1 MKDKLRK
8 GLIKV
13 KNNLS
18 KSELLEK
25 SNLIKKRLFDLDEFK
40 QAYTILFYV
49 SYDNEVHT
57 HDMIK
62 ESMSNGKKVVV
73 PVTDKENKN
82 LILSELKNWNDL
94 THGAYNILEPRSE
107 CIIEVALDSI
117 DLIIVPGIGFDKHG
131 HRIGHGMGYYDK
143 LLESATIPS
152 IGLAFFLQI
161 IDKINVEKH
170 DVPVHKIV
178 TEKEVIYCK
187 H

>member
-8 GLIKV
+8 ELIKI

-18 KSELLEK
+18 KSEVLKK
-25 SNLIKKRLFDLDEFK
+25 SNLIKKRLFEMNEYK
-40 QAYTILFYV
+40 QASKVLFYI

-62 ESMSNGKKVVV
+62 ETMSNRKKIVV
-73 PVTDKENKN
+73 PVTDKEKKK

-94 THGAYNILEPRSE
+94 THGSYNILEPRRE
-107 CIIEVALDSI
+107 RIIEVTLDSI

-131 HRIGHGMGYYDK
+131 NRVGHGGGYYDK
-143 LLESATIPS
+143 LLESATVPS
-152 IGLAFFLQI
+152 IGLAFHLQLL
-161 IDKINVEKH
+161 DKINLEEH
-170 DVPVHKIV
+170 DISVHKIV

>member
-8 GLIKV
+8 GLIKA

-18 KSELLEK
+18 KSEVLEK
-25 SNLIKKRLFDLDEFK
+25 SNLIKKRLFELDEFK
-40 QAYTILFYV
+40 QASTILFYV

-73 PVTDKENKN
+73 PVTDKESKK

-94 THGAYNILEPRSE
+94 THGAYNILEPGRE
-107 CIIEVALDSI
+107 CIIEVSLDSI
-117 DLIIVPGIGFDKHG
+117 DLILVPGIGFDKHG
-131 HRIGHGMGYYDK
+131 HRIGHGGGYYDK
-143 LLESATIPS
+143 LLESATTPS
-152 IGLAFFLQI
+152 IGFAFHLQI
-161 IDKINVEKH
+161 LDKINVENH
-170 DVPVHKIV
+170 DIPIHKIV
-178 TEKEVIYCK
+178 TEKEIIYCK

>member
-8 GLIKV
+8 ELMKV

-18 KSELLEK
+18 KSEVLKK
-25 SNLIKKRLFDLDEFK
+25 SNLIKKRLFKMNEFK
-40 QAYTILFYV
+40 QASTIQFYI

-62 ESMSNGKKVVV
+62 ESMSNRKKIVV
-73 PVTDKENKN
+73 PVTDKEKKK

-94 THGAYNILEPRSE
+94 THGAYNILEPRRE
-107 CIIEVALDSI
+107 RMIEVSLDSI
-117 DLIIVPGIGFDKHG
+117 DLILVPGIGFDKHG
-131 HRIGHGMGYYDK
+131 YRIGHGGGYYDK
-143 LLESATIPS
+143 LLESATAQS
-152 IGLAFFLQI
+152 IGLAFHLQI
-161 IDKINVEKH
+161 IDKINVEEH